1 MDRFM
6 PSAADR
12 SFDASLRRLGVRS
25 WMMVGIALVVAIAY
39 TALSFVSTL
48 VAPLVAATVVGML
61 CVPAVDRVARWLP
74 RSLAVAVVVLTLI
87 AVVLGSIVVAV
98 AGVVRQASQL
108 RRQLEAGLA
117 TVVEWLDG
125 LGFDVGPPEE
135 VLERFGEWLAAAVP
149 GFSGYLTTVFSGA
162 FGLLVAGLI
171 ALFILYFVLA
181 DWDELSRWVGQHL
194 GVSPDLGVGIIEDTV
209 WSMRQYF
216 YVLTITAFV
225 SAILIGG
232 AMPLLGLPLG
242 FTVAVVTFTTSYIPY
257 LGAIF
262 SSAFAFLI
270 GLGAGSMTE
279 ALILL
284 AIILVVQN
292 VVQPMLLVK
301 LAQDRLDLH
310 PIVVFGSTIVGAA
323 FAGIL
328 GATLSA
334 PVVAMAVRI
343 TRRVRAFDQLELDS
357 EGPGAGPIP

>member
-1 MDRFM
+1 VDRFM
-6 PSAADR
+6 PSADDR

-25 WMMVGIALVVAIAY
+25 WMLVGIAVVVVIAY
-39 TALSFVSTL
+39 TTLSYVSTL
-48 VAPLVAATVVGML
+48 VAPLVVASVIGIL
-61 CVPAVDRVARWLP
+61 CVPAVDWVARWMP
-74 RSLAVAVVVLTLI
+74 RPIAVAVVVLSLI
-87 AVVLGSIVVAV
+87 AIVFGSIVVAV
-98 AGVVRQASQL
+98 VGVVRQASQL
-108 RRQLEAGLA
+108 RSQLEAGLA
-117 TVVEWLDG
+117 TVVTWLGG
-125 LGFDVGPPEE
+125 LGFDVGTPDE
-135 VLERFGEWLAAAVP
+135 VVARFGEWLAAVP
-149 GFSGYLTTVFSGA
+149 GLSGYLTTVFSGV

-171 ALFILYFVLA
+171 GLFILYFVLA
-181 DWDELSRWVGQHL
+181 DWDELSRWVGIHL
-194 GVSPDLGVGIIEDTV
+194 GVSPDLGVGILEDTV

-232 AMPLLGLPLG
+232 AMPILGLPLG

-262 SSAFAFLI
+262 AGAFAFLI
-270 GLGAGSMTE
+270 ALGSGSITDT
-279 ALILL
+279 LILL
-284 AIILVVQN
+284 AVILVVQN

-334 PVVAMAVRI
+334 PVVAMVVRI
-343 TRRVRAFDQLELDS
+343 NQRVRAFDQLELDP
-357 EGPGAGPIP
+357 PGAHPIP

>member
-6 PSAADR
+6 PSADDR

-25 WMMVGIALVVAIAY
+25 WMLVGIAVVVVIAY
-39 TALSFVSTL
+39 TALSYISTL
-48 VAPLVAATVVGML
+48 VAPLVVASVLGIL
-61 CVPAVDRVARWLP
+61 CVPVVNWVARWMP
-74 RSLAVAVVVLTLI
+74 RPIAVAVVVLSLI
-87 AVVLGSIVVAV
+87 AIVFGSIVVAV
-98 AGVVRQASQL
+98 VGVVRQAPQL
-108 RRQLEAGLA
+108 RKQLEAGLA
-117 TVVEWLDG
+117 TVVTWLGG
-125 LGFDVGPPEE
+125 LGFDVGTPDE
-135 VLERFGEWLAAAVP
+135 VVARFGEWLAAVP
-149 GFSGYLTTVFSGA
+149 GLSGYLTTVFSGV

-171 ALFILYFVLA
+171 GLFILYFVLA
-181 DWDELSRWVGQHL
+181 DWDELSRWVGIHL
-194 GVSPDLGVGIIEDTV
+194 GVSPDLGVGVIEDTV

-232 AMPLLGLPLG
+232 AMPVLGLPLG

-262 SSAFAFLI
+262 AGAFAFLI
-270 GLGAGSMTE
+270 ALGSGSITDT
-279 ALILL
+279 LILL
-284 AIILVVQN
+284 AVILVVQN

-334 PVVAMAVRI
+334 PVVAMVVRI
-343 TRRVRAFDQLELDS
+343 NQRVRAFDRLELGS
-357 EGPGAGPIP
+357 EEPGARPIP